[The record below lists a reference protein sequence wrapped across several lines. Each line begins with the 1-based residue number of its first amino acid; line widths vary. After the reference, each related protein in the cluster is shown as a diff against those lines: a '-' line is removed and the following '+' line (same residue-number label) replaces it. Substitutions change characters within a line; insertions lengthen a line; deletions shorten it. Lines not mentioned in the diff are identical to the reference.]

1 MSGNIMGLGVVISD
15 IIKRSITHIS
25 FVISCVFFFRRGE
38 VIRGWQLS
46 ILFPFAVCLEEGHH
60 KVRFWIFALHFFCY

>member
-25 FVISCVFFFRRGE
+25 FVISCVFFFFFGVGR
-38 VIRGWQLS
+38 
-46 ILFPFAVCLEEGHH
+46 LFVGGNC
-60 KVRFWIFALHFFCY
+60 RFYFLLQSV